1 MKLNISVSSKF
12 NPDRYVWYKLKKD
25 IEVYQNELHKKDIVG
40 LDYRDGSYI
49 FVRKTEPNVNN
60 VIPHHDYNSIAWSSN
75 VVDYTTGKKLDK
87 AQIREEFERYNKMYR
102 ERQ

>member
-40 LDYRDGSYI
+40 L
-49 FVRKTEPNVNN
+49 
-60 VIPHHDYNSIAWSSN
+60 VIVMVATFLYEKQNL
-75 VVDYTTGKKLDK
+75 T
-87 AQIREEFERYNKMYR
+87 
-102 ERQ
+102 